1 MTKSV
6 FGEPYANAYDL
17 LYEEK
22 DYASECDVIERALGR
37 FAKKPARQIADLG
50 CGTGNHS
57 VILAQRGYRVIGID
71 RSDAMLVRAREKALG
86 RQMSGTVEFTL
97 GQLTN
102 FRVDN
107 EFDAVIVMFNVFG
120 YLTNDFDVRTSL
132 ENIRRHLKGDGILLC
147 EFWFGPAVLNSPAGQ
162 RHKLLKQGN
171 EQIIRLTNSR
181 MSIENNVCNIEFDL
195 WRIVDNKVVSR
206 VQETHSSRY
215 FFREELEEFLND
227 TGFELKRLGAFPN
240 FDSDPADDWSA
251 IFIATVL

>member
-147 EFWFGPAVLNSPAGQ
+147 EFW
-162 RHKLLKQGN
+162 
-171 EQIIRLTNSR
+171 
-181 MSIENNVCNIEFDL
+181 
-195 WRIVDNKVVSR
+195 RIVDNKVVSR